1 MFPLNLFEALGT
13 GFLRFAQVV
22 GQMTLL
28 VAETFVW
35 TFRRPFRIRAILEQ
49 MSEVGVNS
57 IPVVLITSAFTGMV
71 VALQTHTGFIRFG
84 AESMIGGIVA
94 LSMTRELGPVLSG
107 LIVTGR
113 VGSSM
118 AAELGT
124 MKVTEQIDALY
135 TMATN
140 PVKHLVVPRVVA
152 CTLMMPIL
160 VIFADAVGMLGGYF
174 VSVVLLDINPHLYVE
189 KTFELLEMNDVV
201 SGLVKSVVFG
211 NIMAVV
217 GCYEGF
223 YTEGGAEGVGKATT
237 RAVVIAS
244 ISILI
249 NDYFLTALLFGR
261 DIV

>member
-1 MFPLNLFEALGT
+1 MIVAGIDALGS
-13 GFLRFAQVV
+13 GFLRFAQIV
-22 GQMTLL
+22 GQIALIIT
-28 VAETFVW
+28 ETCYWMFK
-35 TFRRPFRIRAILEQ
+35 PPLRIRAIFEQ
-49 MSEVGVNS
+49 MSEIGVSS
-57 IPVVLITSAFTGMV
+57 IPVVLITSIFTGMV
-71 VALQTHTGFIRFG
+71 VALQTHTGVSRFG

-94 LSMTRELGPVLSG
+94 LSMTRELGPVLTG

-140 PVKHLVVPRVVA
+140 PTKHLIVPRVVA

-174 VSVVLLDINPHLYVE
+174 VSVFLLDINPNLYVE
-189 KTFELLEMNDVV
+189 KTFELLEMNDVT
-201 SGLVKSVVFG
+201 SGLIKALVFG
-211 NIMAVV
+211 NIVAVV
-217 GCYEGF
+217 GCHQGF

-249 NDYFLTALLFGR
+249 NDYILTALLLGR
-261 DIV
+261 EIF